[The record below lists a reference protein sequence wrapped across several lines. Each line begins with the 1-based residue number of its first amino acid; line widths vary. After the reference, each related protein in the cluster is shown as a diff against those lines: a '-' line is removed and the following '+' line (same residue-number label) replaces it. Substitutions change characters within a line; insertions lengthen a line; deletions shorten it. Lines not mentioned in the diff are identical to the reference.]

1 MLHYK
6 KTPLPWF
13 QELINIHV
21 QVKLVKGDQKLSQ
34 VSVLWV
40 DDGMKDKDDGSVNG
54 GKTVREIWR
63 PQVVAAIYTNFN
75 IGICV
80 GRGRQT
86 SDLNVTISTLISDH
100 CFLLLLHEPIHVHF
114 DLCILLHSELAGSF
128 FLKKLL
134 IMCTNFNPSSTNLM
148 HFCQPVLHPIY
159 FHIWKS
165 QMPHLLGLY
174 LTDRWGWGWEVKVLM
189 NMNAMSHLLIVF

>member
-1 MLHYK
+1 MKKCNSVLHYK

-40 DDGMKDKDDGSVNG
+40 DDGMKDKDDGSVTG

-86 SDLNVTISTLISDH
+86 SDLHVTISTLIMFNITVSY
-100 CFLLLLHEPIHVHF
+100 CCYMNQSTFTLIYVYYF
-114 DLCILLHSELAGSF
+114 ILNWVL
-128 FLKKLL
+128 FLKK
-134 IMCTNFNPSSTNLM
+134 I
-148 HFCQPVLHPIY
+148 LH
-159 FHIWKS
+159 HV
-165 QMPHLLGLY
+165 H
-174 LTDRWGWGWEVKVLM
+174 
-189 NMNAMSHLLIVF
+189 

>member
-1 MLHYK
+1 MKKCNSVLHYK

-13 QELINIHV
+13 QELTYV
-21 QVKLVKGDQKLSQ
+21 QVRLVKGDQKLSQ

-86 SDLNVTISTLISDH
+86 SDLHVTISTLISL
-100 CFLLLLHEPIHVHF
+100 FPAAVTWTNPRSLWSMYITPFWI
-114 DLCILLHSELAGSF
+114 GSF
-128 FLKKLL
+128 SF
-134 IMCTNFNPSSTNLM
+134 
-148 HFCQPVLHPIY
+148 
-159 FHIWKS
+159 
-165 QMPHLLGLY
+165 
-174 LTDRWGWGWEVKVLM
+174 
-189 NMNAMSHLLIVF
+189 

>member
-1 MLHYK
+1 MKKCNSVLHYK

-13 QELINIHV
+13 QELTYV
-21 QVKLVKGDQKLSQ
+21 QVRLVKGDQKLSQ

-40 DDGMKDKDDGSVNG
+40 DDGMKDKDDGSVTG

-86 SDLNVTISTLISDH
+86 SDLHVTISTLISL
-100 CFLLLLHEPIHVHF
+100 FPTAVTWTNPRSLWSMYITSFWIGRVH
-114 DLCILLHSELAGSF
+114 
-128 FLKKLL
+128 FLKK
-134 IMCTNFNPSSTNLM
+134 
-148 HFCQPVLHPIY
+148 
-159 FHIWKS
+159 
-165 QMPHLLGLY
+165 
-174 LTDRWGWGWEVKVLM
+174 
-189 NMNAMSHLLIVF
+189 IVYHVH

>member
-1 MLHYK
+1 MKKCNSVLHYK

-13 QELINIHV
+13 QELTYV
-21 QVKLVKGDQKLSQ
+21 QVRLVKGDQKLSQ
-34 VSVLWV
+34 VSVVWV

-86 SDLNVTISTLISDH
+86 SDLHVTISTLISL
-100 CFLLLLHEPIHVHF
+100 FPAAVTWTNPRSLWSMYITPFWI
-114 DLCILLHSELAGSF
+114 GSF
-128 FLKKLL
+128 SF
-134 IMCTNFNPSSTNLM
+134 
-148 HFCQPVLHPIY
+148 
-159 FHIWKS
+159 
-165 QMPHLLGLY
+165 
-174 LTDRWGWGWEVKVLM
+174 
-189 NMNAMSHLLIVF
+189 

>member
-1 MLHYK
+1 MKKCNSVLHYQ

-13 QELINIHV
+13 QELTYV
-21 QVKLVKGDQKLSQ
+21 QVRLVKGDQKLSQ

-40 DDGMKDKDDGSVNG
+40 DDGMKDKDDGSVTG
-54 GKTVREIWR
+54 GKTVCEIWR

-86 SDLNVTISTLISDH
+86 SDLHVTISTLIS
-100 CFLLLLHEPIHVHF
+100 LLLLHEPIHVHF

-128 FLKKLL
+128 FFKK
-134 IMCTNFNPSSTNLM
+134 
-148 HFCQPVLHPIY
+148 
-159 FHIWKS
+159 
-165 QMPHLLGLY
+165 
-174 LTDRWGWGWEVKVLM
+174 
-189 NMNAMSHLLIVF
+189 IVYHVH

>member
-1 MLHYK
+1 MKKCNSVLHYK

-13 QELINIHV
+13 QELTYV
-21 QVKLVKGDQKLSQ
+21 QVRLVKGDQKLSQ

-86 SDLNVTISTLISDH
+86 SDLHVTISTLISL
-100 CFLLLLHEPIHVHF
+100 FPAAVTWTNPRSLWSMYITSF
-114 DLCILLHSELAGSF
+114 WIGSF
-128 FLKKLL
+128 SF
-134 IMCTNFNPSSTNLM
+134 
-148 HFCQPVLHPIY
+148 
-159 FHIWKS
+159 
-165 QMPHLLGLY
+165 
-174 LTDRWGWGWEVKVLM
+174 
-189 NMNAMSHLLIVF
+189 

>member
-1 MLHYK
+1 MKKCNSVLHYK

-13 QELINIHV
+13 QELTYV
-21 QVKLVKGDQKLSQ
+21 QVRLVKGDQKLSQ

-40 DDGMKDKDDGSVNG
+40 DDGMKDKDDGSVTG

-86 SDLNVTISTLISDH
+86 SDLHVTISTLISL
-100 CFLLLLHEPIHVHF
+100 FPTAVTWTNPRSLWSMYITSF
-114 DLCILLHSELAGSF
+114 WIGSF
-128 FLKKLL
+128 F
-134 IMCTNFNPSSTNLM
+134 
-148 HFCQPVLHPIY
+148 
-159 FHIWKS
+159 
-165 QMPHLLGLY
+165 
-174 LTDRWGWGWEVKVLM
+174 
-189 NMNAMSHLLIVF
+189 